1 MNKAFI
7 PALALSLAAGA
18 ALAKLPPLSDEAKA
32 KAEEAKAKAAWGDK
46 VAAYQL
52 CKANDRVA
60 ARTLAE
66 QKKAGKPVGEVVA
79 TPACADPG
87 PFVYT
92 PPEAAAA
99 APAASATTATAT
111 AAVATPA
118 APAVPSQKP

>member
-1 MNKAFI
+1 MKQLSRSVLLAAAAF
-7 PALALSLAAGA
+7 LAAGA
-18 ALAKLPPLSDEAKA
+18 ASAKLPPPSDEAKA
-32 KAEEAKAKAAWGDK
+32 KAAEAKAKADWGDK

-52 CKANDRVA
+52 CKASERVA

-66 QKKAGKPVGEVVA
+66 QKKAGKPVGEVLT

-99 APAASATTATAT
+99 ASAPATTATA
-111 AAVATPA
+111 PI
-118 APAVPSQKP
+118 APKKP